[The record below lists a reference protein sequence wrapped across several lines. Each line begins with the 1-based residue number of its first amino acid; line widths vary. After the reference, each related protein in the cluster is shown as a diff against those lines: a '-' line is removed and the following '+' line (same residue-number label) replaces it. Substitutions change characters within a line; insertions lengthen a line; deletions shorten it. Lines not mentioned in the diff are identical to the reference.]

1 MDPLNLSNG
10 GDFLRTGILKE
21 SIKLQKEKRQFVVV
35 YSSPPGKS
43 SIKRFIRR
51 IHVVVVTSKKCTK
64 KCDMCTAVVL
74 LIKQIV
80 S

>member
-10 GDFLRTGILKE
+10 GDFFRTGILKE
-21 SIKLQKEKRQFVVV
+21 SIKLQKEKRKFVVV
-35 YSSPPGKS
+35 CSSPPGKS
-43 SIKRFIRR
+43 SIKRLIRR

-64 KCDMCTAVVL
+64 KCDMGRAVVL